1 MHLKAFAQFS
11 VSHAGSEDMNILRE
25 LTKPRGHVEP
35 DLIVRRPIRE
45 AVLLTLL
52 ALGAAFLT
60 VDVADLVSAVH
71 EKSSYLPLLFTVL
84 AVGCIAFAYA
94 FLGARIATR
103 RASTIIKV
111 LITATVLP
119 VLIVLAARALLG
131 L

>member
-1 MHLKAFAQFS
+1 
-11 VSHAGSEDMNILRE
+11 MNILRE

-60 VDVADLVSAVH
+60 VDVGDLVSAVH

-94 FLGARIATR
+94 FLGARIGTR